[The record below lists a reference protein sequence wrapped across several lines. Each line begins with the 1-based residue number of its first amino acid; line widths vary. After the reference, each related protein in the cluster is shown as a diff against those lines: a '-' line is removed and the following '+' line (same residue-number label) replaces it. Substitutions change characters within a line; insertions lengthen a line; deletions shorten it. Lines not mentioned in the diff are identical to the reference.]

1 MTPVLLAL
9 LLLSMSSA
17 QMSFWEVTT
26 FYSTPDCSDGNGYE
40 EYARNL
46 FSQGNYDICRTTS
59 LHSCKSGE
67 PFKRSCFVT
76 FDGMPPTA
84 PHPVQLWL
92 YANPSNPEQRGCVAP
107 DATYRYSW
115 KADICIDD
123 PALPSRR
130 FQKYMRRRCGPN
142 GFYNDYYG
150 DNQCTG
156 AAFATDLVINSTVGV
171 CTQRIFEVTA
181 AFANYT
187 CTGITTS
194 TAGGSGSANMPS
206 VLWLVAVLALCFGFF

>member
-9 LLLSMSSA
+9 LLLSCASA

-26 FYSTPDCSDGNGYE
+26 FYNTPDCSDGDGFE
-40 EYARNL
+40 EFARNL

-76 FDGMPPTA
+76 FDGLPPTA
-84 PHPVQLWL
+84 IHPVQLWL
-92 YANPSNPEQRGCVAP
+92 YNSPTNPELRGCVAP
-107 DATYRYSW
+107 DVYQRYSW
-115 KADICIDD
+115 KADACVVD

-130 FQKYMRRRCGPN
+130 PQKYMRRRCGGD
-142 GFYNDYYG
+142 GFYNDYYV
-150 DNQCTG
+150 DAQCTG
-156 AAFATDLVINSTVGV
+156 AAAATDLVVNTTVGE

-181 AFANYT
+181 PFGNYT
-187 CTGITTS
+187 CNGRTTANS
-194 TAGGSGSANMPS
+194 GNGSVLLPS
-206 VLWLVAVLALCFGFF
+206 VLVLLLVILVAF